1 MNDRLTALALAAGL
15 SCSGAALAQQG
26 PGPYYVGIAQDVT
39 HESNTLNS
47 SAGSEVS
54 DTIYTT
60 TLRGGLNLP
69 FGRQRVFANAELSH
83 QTYSKFDVRDTDGY
97 NLGAGLDWST
107 IERLSGNFTFNA
119 YRRQAA
125 FNVGGITLLTPPPL
139 ANIERSE
146 DLNARVRLGVVTTLA
161 FEAGVGHRRVDFSA
175 PEFAAREYQQDS
187 GNLGVSYRPS
197 GILTL
202 GAGFSGQRTR
212 FRVAELGQ
220 TEPDRSRRQD
230 VYVTANWVPTGAS
243 TVDARLNI
251 GKTEYDLAT
260 AADFDGVTGSLT
272 WAWRP
277 TGRLS
282 LATTVSR
289 DTGQETGF
297 LRLLDGSR
305 FSATN
310 FSRVTDSL
318 SLRAEYMLTGKVSL
332 TGGLGYAQ
340 RDLVDGFTGV
350 TGSDNTTTLSL
361 GARWAATRSL
371 AFGCSASR
379 DSRSASGSGSSEYDN
394 DRIGCFGQFTLD

>member
-1 MNDRLTALALAAGL
+1 MKYHRTTMALMAGL
-15 SCSGAALAQQG
+15 TFGAAAWAQQG
-26 PGPYYVGIAQDVT
+26 PGPFHVGLAQDVT
-39 HESNTLNS
+39 HESNTLNGP
-47 SAGSEVS
+47 AGSESS

-69 FGRQRVFANAELSH
+69 FGRQRVFANAELNH
-83 QTYSKFDVRDTDGY
+83 QTYSNFDVRDNDGY
-97 NLGAGLDWST
+97 SFGAGLDWAT
-107 IERLSGNFTFNA
+107 IERLSGGFTFNA
-119 YRRQAA
+119 HRRQAD
-125 FNVGGITLLTPPPL
+125 FNVGGIVPVTLS
-139 ANIERSE
+139 NIERSE
-146 DLNARVRLGVVTTLA
+146 DVNARARLGVVTTLA

-202 GAGFSGQRTR
+202 GAGLSGQRTR
-212 FRVAELGQ
+212 YRVAALGQ

-230 VYVTANWVPTGAS
+230 VYVTASWVPTGAS
-243 TVDARLNI
+243 TVDARINI

-305 FSATN
+305 FSATD

-318 SLRAEYMLTGKVSL
+318 SLRGEYMLTGKISL
-332 TGGLGYAQ
+332 TAGLGYAR
-340 RDLVDGFTGV
+340 RDLVDGFTGIA
-350 TGSDNTTTLSL
+350 GSDNTTSVSL

-379 DSRSASGSGSSEYDN
+379 DSRSASGAGSSEYDN

>member
-1 MNDRLTALALAAGL
+1 MNDRLTAMALAAGL

-39 HESNTLNS
+39 HESNTLNRP
-47 SAGSEVS
+47 AGSESS

-69 FGRQRVFANAELSH
+69 FGRQRVFANAELNH
-83 QTYSKFDVRDTDGY
+83 QTYSNFDVRDNDGY

-119 YRRQAA
+119 HRRQAD
-125 FNVGGITLLTPPPL
+125 FNPGGITLPL
-139 ANIERSE
+139 PQTNIERSE
-146 DLNARVRLGVVTTLA
+146 DVNARARLGVVTTLA

-187 GNLGVSYRPS
+187 GNLGISYRPS
-197 GILTL
+197 GILTV
-202 GAGFSGQRTR
+202 GAGLSGQRTR
-212 FRVAELGQ
+212 YLAADAPLQ
-220 TEPDRSRRQD
+220 TAPDRSRRQD

-243 TVDARLNI
+243 TVDARINI

-282 LATTVSR
+282 LVTAVSR

-305 FSATN
+305 FSATD

-318 SLRAEYMLTGKVSL
+318 SLRGEYMLTGKISL
-332 TGGLGYAQ
+332 TAGLGYSR
-340 RDLVDGFTGV
+340 RDLVDGFTGIA
-350 TGSDNTTTLSL
+350 GSDNTTRVSL

-379 DSRSASGSGSSEYDN
+379 DSRSASGAGSSEYDN